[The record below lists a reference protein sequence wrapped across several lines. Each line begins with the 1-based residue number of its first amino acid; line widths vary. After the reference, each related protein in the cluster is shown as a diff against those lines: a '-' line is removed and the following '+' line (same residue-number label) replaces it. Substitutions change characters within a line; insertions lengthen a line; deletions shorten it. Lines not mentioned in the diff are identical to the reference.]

1 MLIDVS
7 NARAFL
13 TNPKSTCKHVDEIR
27 GAKQGL
33 SKLKMLIT
41 QKSRLSLKATLYRFC
56 REHQASH
63 AYRESY
69 MRLVSK
75 A

>member
-1 MLIDVS
+1 MEDNNGVYMLIDVS

-13 TNPKSTCKHVDEIR
+13 TNPKSTWKHVDEIR

-41 QKSRLSLKATLYRFC
+41 QKSRLSLKAT
-56 REHQASH
+56 
-63 AYRESY
+63 
-69 MRLVSK
+69 
-75 A
+75 